1 MSPVNI
7 DFNKLADL
15 AEHGV
20 RRAVAFV
27 GLGQKAWNDESID
40 SIKLD
45 VPFGFQLL
53 PDPLPKELAVEVRSS
68 FRLWV
73 SGSALAEI
81 VQGLSLFA
89 DQFFEAALYIAY
101 NGKLFSKTEIDRIQK
116 FKNDTNLASKLQT
129 IADQT
134 GINIGLLQ
142 HADGWCRARNAHSH
156 NRGVVRERDCSPGET
171 GLKVSWNEFQVL
183 IEGKKVDVAEILGK
197 SFQKD
202 TSLGVQFG
210 QGTKTFEVGSAADFS
225 EQEIVNLCLTTYI
238 LSRQMV
244 AALYKLLVPDV
255 PEKQS
260 SAQPS
265 RYNARESERRWQ
277 REWDARGIFATAN
290 SDPREKYYVLEMFPY
305 PSGRIHIGHVRNYTL
320 GDVIAR
326 YMRAKGYNVLHPM
339 GWDAFGLP
347 AENAAMERK
356 VAPKA
361 WTYDNIA
368 AMKKQLKSIG
378 LSLDWSRE
386 FATCDPSYYKH
397 QQKLFLDFLKA
408 GLAEREQRKLNWDP
422 VDMTVLANEQVIDG
436 RGWRSGAIVEQREMN
451 QWVFKITKYAQ
462 ELLDA
467 LDTLDRW
474 PDKVKLMQRN
484 WIGRS
489 EGMLVRFALD
499 PATAPSGETE
509 LKVFTTRHDT
519 LFGAK
524 FMAIAADHPLAQA
537 AAAKNPKLAE
547 FIAEAKRHGTAQEII
562 DTAEKLGFDTGIKA
576 IHPFDA
582 SWKLPVYVANFV
594 LMEYGTG
601 AIFGCPAHD
610 QRDLDFVNKYGLG
623 NTPVVCPP
631 DVDPKSFIITD
642 TAYDGEGR
650 MINSRFLDGMT
661 IEAAKEEVAKRL
673 EATRLGNAPVGE
685 RKVNF
690 RLRDWGVSRQRYW
703 GCPIPVIHCPKCGV
717 VPVPDKDL
725 PVVLPED
732 VSFDKP
738 GNVLD
743 HHPTW
748 KHAACPQCGGPAQ
761 RETDTMDTFVDS
773 AWYFA
778 RFTDPWNEQAPT
790 TPAVANRMMPVDQYI
805 GGVEHAILHLLYSRF
820 FTRAM
825 KATGHIGMDE
835 PFAGMF
841 TQGMVVHETY
851 QKPDGGYATP
861 AEVKI
866 EVGGNGRRAS
876 LIATGEEI
884 IIGAIEKMSKSK
896 RNTVDPDDII
906 ESYGA
911 DVARWF
917 MLSDS
922 PPDRDVIWSDER
934 VQGASRFVQRLWRVI
949 GESAEMAKTAP
960 SARPAEFSSQAL
972 ALRKAAHG
980 ALDKVSSGIEKL
992 HFNVCLAHIREFTNA
1007 LADALA
1013 RPEPPTP
1020 DLAWSISE
1028 ASVILVQLFA
1038 PMMPHLAEECWGV
1051 LGQEGLVSEANWP
1064 KIERDL
1070 LVEDTVTLVVQV
1082 NGKKRGDV
1090 TVARN
1095 AQNPEIEAAVLGLD
1109 AVKAALGGKPVR
1121 KVIVVPMR
1129 IVNVV
1134 G

>member
-1 MSPVNI
+1 M
-7 DFNKLADL
+7 
-15 AEHGV
+15 
-20 RRAVAFV
+20 
-27 GLGQKAWNDESID
+27 
-40 SIKLD
+40 
-45 VPFGFQLL
+45 
-53 PDPLPKELAVEVRSS
+53 
-68 FRLWV
+68 
-73 SGSALAEI
+73 
-81 VQGLSLFA
+81 
-89 DQFFEAALYIAY
+89 
-101 NGKLFSKTEIDRIQK
+101 
-116 FKNDTNLASKLQT
+116 
-129 IADQT
+129 
-134 GINIGLLQ
+134 
-142 HADGWCRARNAHSH
+142 
-156 NRGVVRERDCSPGET
+156 
-171 GLKVSWNEFQVL
+171 
-183 IEGKKVDVAEILGK
+183 
-197 SFQKD
+197 
-202 TSLGVQFG
+202 TS
-210 QGTKTFEVGSAADFS
+210 E
-225 EQEIVNLCLTTYI
+225 
-238 LSRQMV
+238 
-244 AALYKLLVPDV
+244 
-255 PEKQS
+255 
-260 SAQPS
+260 
-265 RYNARESERRWQ
+265 RYNARETEPRWQ
-277 REWDARGIFATAN
+277 RQWDEKSIFVSKNDDTR
-290 SDPREKYYVLEMFPY
+290 PKYYVLEMFPY

-326 YMRAKGYNVLHPM
+326 FMRAKGFNVLHPM

-368 AMKKQLKSIG
+368 AMKKQLQSIG

-397 QQKLFLDFLKA
+397 QQKLFLDFLRA
-408 GLAEREQRKLNWDP
+408 GLAEREKRKINWDP

-436 RGWRSGAIVEQREMN
+436 RGWRSGAPVELREIN
-451 QWVFKITKYAQ
+451 QWVFKITKYSQ

-474 PDKVKLMQRN
+474 PDKVRLMQRN

-499 PATAPSGETE
+499 PATTPDGESE
-509 LKVFTTRHDT
+509 LKIFTTRHDT

-524 FMAIAADHPLAQA
+524 FMAIAPDHPLAQA
-537 AAAKNPKLAE
+537 AALRNPKLAG

-562 DTAEKLGFDTGIKA
+562 DTAEKQGFDTGIKA

-623 NTPVVCPP
+623 NTPVVCPEGQ
-631 DVDPKSFIITD
+631 DPKTFVITD
-642 TAYDGEGR
+642 TAYDGDGR

-661 IEAAKEEVAKRL
+661 IEQAKKEVAKRL
-673 EATRLGNAPVGE
+673 EGDVRGNMPVGE

-690 RLRDWGVSRQRYW
+690 RLRDWGISRQRYW
-703 GCPIPVIHCPKCGV
+703 GCPIPVIHCPRCDV

-738 GNVLD
+738 GNALD

-748 KHAACPQCGGPAQ
+748 KHVSCPQCGGKAT

-773 AWYFA
+773 SWYFA
-778 RFTDPWNEQAPT
+778 RFTDPWNEKAPT
-790 TPAVANRMMPVDQYI
+790 TPSVADRMMPVDQYI

-825 KATGHIGMDE
+825 KATGHIDMEE

-851 QKPDGGYATP
+851 RTADGSYATP
-861 AEVKI
+861 AEVLV
-866 EVGGNGRRAS
+866 ESGANGRRAS
-876 LIATGEEI
+876 LIASGEEVS
-884 IIGAIEKMSKSK
+884 IGPIEKMSKSK

-906 ESYGA
+906 ATYGA

-934 VQGASRFVQRLWRVI
+934 VQGASRFVQRLWRLVN
-949 GESAEMAKTAP
+949 ESADIAKAAP
-960 SARPAEFSSQAL
+960 AARPAAFGADAL

-980 ALDKVSSGIEKL
+980 ALDKVSTGIEKL
-992 HFNVCLAHIREFTNA
+992 HFNVCLAYIREFTNA
-1007 LADALA
+1007 LGDVLA
-1013 RPEPPTP
+1013 REAKPSPDLTP
-1020 DLAWSISE
+1020 DLSWAVRE
-1028 ASVILVQLFA
+1028 AAIVLVQLFS
-1038 PMMPHLAEECWGV
+1038 PMMPHLAEECWQA
-1051 LGQEGLVSEANWP
+1051 LGQSGLVSEANWP

-1082 NGKKRGDV
+1082 NGKKRSEV

-1095 AQNPEIEAAVLGLD
+1095 AQNPEIEAAVLALD
-1109 AVKAALGGKPVR
+1109 AVKQALAGNPVR